1 MKIGLGMDTGG
12 TYTDAVIMD
21 LESGEIL
28 DKAKSMTTREDLCI
42 GIRNAIGS
50 LDPEY
55 VRQVNIVTLS
65 STLATNS
72 VVEGKGCRVGLICM
86 GGDYNFDVPADYS
99 IRVSGS
105 HDFYGDEDEPLDEDA
120 VRRFLESV
128 KGKIDGLAISGFL
141 SIRNPDHELRVKK
154 MAREMLDVPVV
165 CGHELSM
172 SLGFSERA
180 TTCIMNSRLIPIIDE
195 LIVSMEKVLE
205 EAEIHAPLMM
215 FRGDG
220 SMMSSQMARERPV
233 ETILSGPAASLMGAM
248 HMTGLRD
255 AVVVDMGGTT
265 TDIGVLNDGRP
276 FLEPEGAIIGGKRTR
291 VMAAQVATSGI
302 GGDSRIGINVGSVE
316 LTSLRVMPLCVAA
329 SRWPNVAEY
338 LNMMREFPPGRT
350 LRKFDVRRTV
360 YRIEFLRTLK
370 FPKDTDMVS
379 EADREL
385 LGLLAER
392 PLTITAAA
400 MKLNRREDDFD
411 IPKLEE
417 YGLLQRIGL
426 TPTDILHAD
435 GTYTEFDTEASK
447 AGVEH
452 MAAMCDKSP
461 EEFIEEARRKIREKI
476 AEELMDVLLYEETGC
491 VDLGKSGRD
500 LVRKAIT
507 RTPGKNFECKA
518 RLNKPIIGIGA
529 PSGVY
534 VRWLKDI
541 FDTDVIIDKDSD
553 VGNAVGAVTASVS
566 ETVEV
571 LIRPMLKIKGDSR
584 IEAFS
589 KMGRF
594 WYGSID
600 EAVEAQKRMAEKF
613 TTAEAEKSHAENVTV
628 SVSIDRHKYMNIPR
642 YVDLDEV
649 VMKVTAAGKPKQF

>member
-12 TYTDAVIMD
+12 TYTDAVIMNLD
-21 LESGEIL
+21 SGEIL
-28 DKAKSMTTREDLCI
+28 DKTKAMTTREDLCI
-42 GIRNAIGS
+42 GIRNAIKS

-55 VRQVNIVTLS
+55 VKQVNIVTLS

-72 VVEGKGCRVGLICM
+72 VVEGKGCRVGLVCI

-99 IRVSGS
+99 IKVAGR

-120 VRRFLESV
+120 VRNFLESIR
-128 KGKIDGLAISGFL
+128 GKIDGLAISGFL
-141 SIRNPDHELRVKK
+141 SIRNPEHELRVKK
-154 MAREMLDVPVV
+154 MAKDILNVPVV

-172 SLGFSERA
+172 SLGFNERA
-180 TTCIMNSRLIPIIDE
+180 TTCIMNSRLIPIVDE

-205 EAEIHAPLMM
+205 ETGIHAPLMM

-220 SMMSSQMARERPV
+220 SMMSSEMARERPV

-248 HMTGLRD
+248 HMTRLRD
-255 AVVVDMGGTT
+255 AIVVDMGGTT

-276 FLEPEGAIIGGKRTR
+276 YLEPEGAIIGGKHTR

-302 GGDSRIGINVGSVE
+302 GGDSRIGINVGSIE

-329 SRWPNVAEY
+329 SRWPNVSEY
-338 LNMMREFPPGRT
+338 LSMMREFPPGRT
-350 LRKFDVRRTV
+350 LKKFDVKRTI
-360 YRIEFLRTLK
+360 YKIEFLRTLK
-370 FPKDTDMVS
+370 FPKDSDMIS
-379 EADREL
+379 EADEEL
-385 LGLLAER
+385 LRLLSER

-400 MKLNRREDDFD
+400 MKLNRKEDDFD
-411 IPKLEE
+411 IPRLEE

-435 GTYTEFDTEASK
+435 GTYAEFDADASK

-452 MAAMCDKSP
+452 MAAMCDKSS
-461 EEFIEEARRKIREKI
+461 EEFIEEARTKIREKI
-476 AEELMDVLLYEETGC
+476 AGELMEVLLYEETGS

-507 RTPGKNFECKA
+507 RTPGKNFECRA

-534 VRWLKDI
+534 VRWLENI
-541 FDTDVIIDKDSD
+541 FDTEVIIDKDSD

-566 ETVEV
+566 ETVEI

-600 EAVEAQKRMAEKF
+600 EAIESQKKMAEAF
-613 TTAEAEKSHAENVTV
+613 TIKEAEKSHAENITI
-628 SVSIDRHKYMNIPR
+628 SVNIDRHKYMNIPR